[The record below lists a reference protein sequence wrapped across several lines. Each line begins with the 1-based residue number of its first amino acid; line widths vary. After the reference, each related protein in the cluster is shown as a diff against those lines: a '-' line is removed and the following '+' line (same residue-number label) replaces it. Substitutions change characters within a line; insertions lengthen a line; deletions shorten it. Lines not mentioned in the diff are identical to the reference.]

1 MDPDSIV
8 ILLAA
13 LALSAFFSGIE
24 IAFVSANK
32 LRLAIHFKEGGI
44 TSRFIQKY
52 QNNPA
57 SFISA
62 TLVGNNFALVIY
74 SMNMEHILSPWLQ
87 NTPSS
92 ILLHPFVNNVLIT
105 LISSIIVLLFAEF
118 LPKILFRLNPI
129 GLLHASILP
138 FRLYHILFWPL
149 INVVVKI
156 SNLFLM
162 LLTGRTMAKNKTVFT
177 PKDLGQF
184 VQETAQVSLDHEK
197 TLDTELFRNALDF
210 HQIKVRDC
218 MRPRTE
224 IVAMDESEGIEA
236 LYSVFI
242 TSGHSKIPI
251 FRDHIDNIIG
261 YVHQG
266 ALFQQPQRL
275 DSIVLPV
282 VIVNET
288 MQAADVLKKL
298 TFSNKS
304 LALVVDEF
312 GGTAG
317 IITIED
323 IMEEIFGEIEDEYDS
338 EVLKETVIKPGH
350 YLFSAHLEIE
360 YLNKTY
366 PVYLEQGDYETLG
379 GYILFHANKVP
390 AINEKIII
398 SPYEF
403 KVLSIENARINEVE
417 MKRI

>member
-1 MDPDSIV
+1 MEQ
-8 ILLAA
+8 IL
-13 LALSAFFSGIE
+13 
-24 IAFVSANK
+24 
-32 LRLAIHFKEGGI
+32 
-44 TSRFIQKY
+44 T
-52 QNNPA
+52 
-57 SFISA
+57 
-62 TLVGNNFALVIY
+62 
-74 SMNMEHILSPWLQ
+74 PWLQ
-87 NTPSS
+87 NNPSS
-92 ILLHPFVNNVLIT
+92 ILLHPFVSNVLIT

-129 GLLHASILP
+129 GLLHACILP

-149 INVVVKI
+149 INVVVNI

-224 IVAMDESEGIEA
+224 IVAMDENEGIEA
-236 LYSVFI
+236 LYSIFI
-242 TSGHSKIPI
+242 SSGHSKIPI

-275 DSIVLPV
+275 DAILLPL

-398 SPYEF
+398 PPFEF

-417 MKRI
+417 MKRM